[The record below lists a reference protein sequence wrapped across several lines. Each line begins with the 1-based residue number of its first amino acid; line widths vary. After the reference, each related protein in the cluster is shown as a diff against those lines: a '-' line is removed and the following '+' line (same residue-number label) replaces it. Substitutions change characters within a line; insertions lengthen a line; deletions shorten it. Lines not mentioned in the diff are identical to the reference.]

1 MADYT
6 FIQQERRGPVLIAT
20 FNRPPRNLMHAPMV
34 AELSRL
40 VSEVD
45 ADEDIRVVILTGAV
59 DGYFIQHYDVRELIQ
74 TARAARANPA
84 IGKGDL
90 HATHKAYLQVEESP
104 TPFIAAI
111 NGVAHGGGFELA
123 LACDF
128 RLVTTDGSVGLPE
141 VGIGILPG
149 AGGTQR
155 LTRLI
160 GIGPATDL
168 ILRGRVVGGE
178 EAAKL
183 GMVHR
188 AVPAPRLVAEAM
200 ALAEEL
206 AALPSRSVALAKSA
220 MKRGI
225 DVPLFPALRIEEDAF
240 WELMR
245 DDEGLRRMEN
255 YVKSGGQGPA

>member
-1 MADYT
+1 M
-6 FIQQERRGPVLIAT
+6 
-20 FNRPPRNLMHAPMV
+20 
-34 AELSRL
+34 
-40 VSEVD
+40 D
-45 ADEDIRVVILTGAV
+45 ADDAIRAVILTGAV

-74 TARAARANPA
+74 TARAAQANPA
-84 IGKGDL
+84 IGRGDL
-90 HATHKAYLQVEESP
+90 HATHKAYLQIEESP
-104 TPFIAAI
+104 KPFIAAI

-128 RLVTTDGSVGLPE
+128 RLVTIDGSVGLPE
-141 VGIGILPG
+141 VGLGILPG

-168 ILRGRVVGGE
+168 ILRGRIVDGE
-178 EAAKL
+178 EAAGL

-188 AVPAPRLVAEAM
+188 AVPASRLISEAM

-206 AALPSRSVALAKSA
+206 AAMPPKSVALARSA
-220 MKRGI
+220 MSRGI

-245 DDEGLRRMEN
+245 DGEGLRRMEN
-255 YVKSGGQGPA
+255 YVQSGGQGPA